1 MQTIVRSLKLKTTAD
16 ISASDNH
23 CRRLSQVENADP
35 EKRHLNFEYDGDN
48 SIQYD
53 IMQKGASI
61 SERMA
66 TIEQERGIIT
76 PRKDSVKCVE
86 LVMAAP
92 PGLFA
97 QEGTPVKKTQWS
109 DGLSYSEPERNTLF
123 DKWLQANYR
132 FAKNYFT
139 DERNYTNVVSMK
151 VHLDET
157 NPHVHIHV
165 MPVHQGR
172 YNAKHYLGGSVKMQA
187 LQDAYHATMKD
198 YVPQIEWERGEKKA
212 ITGKDHQTVKDW
224 YQKLATMEKLG
235 LGKQIDEFI
244 EKTLQ
249 KARNE
254 TKTERQ
260 QVHQVMV
267 SIEDQIRQVKEASV
281 KLATEQK
288 PQQQEEEKTIQK
300 KPKKQQSQDQ
310 GMSM

>member
-48 SIQYD
+48 LIQYD
-53 IMQKGASI
+53 IMNKAQNLP
-61 SERMA
+61 ERIRI
-66 TIEQERGIIT
+66 IEQEREIIT
-76 PRKDSVKCVE
+76 PRKDSIKCVE

-97 QEGTPVKKTQWS
+97 QEGTPVRRTQFK
-109 DGLSYSEPERNTLF
+109 DNPVYSEPERNSLF

-157 NPHVHIHV
+157 NPHIHIHV

-187 LQDAYHATMKD
+187 LQDAYHATMQS

-235 LGKQIDEFI
+235 LGKEIDAFI

-249 KARNE
+249 KAQNE
-254 TKTERQ
+254 TRTERQ
-260 QVHQVMV
+260 QVHEVMIG
-267 SIEDQIRQVKEASV
+267 IEDQVRQVKEASV
-281 KLATEQK
+281 RLATEGK
-288 PQQQEEEKTIQK
+288 PQQEEEKTIQK
-300 KPKKQQSQDQ
+300 KPKKQTSQDH